1 MRTIFHHIFS
11 YAVQKSDL
19 NNNKICIHEMDK
31 QVLFFQ
37 TKKNDLFAR
46 RQNEKN
52 NIENE
57 EERKIHICKLEE
69 H

>member
-1 MRTIFHHIFS
+1 
-11 YAVQKSDL
+11 
-19 NNNKICIHEMDK
+19 MDK

-46 RQNEKN
+46 RQNEKKN

-57 EERKIHICKLEE
+57 EERKIHICKLVG